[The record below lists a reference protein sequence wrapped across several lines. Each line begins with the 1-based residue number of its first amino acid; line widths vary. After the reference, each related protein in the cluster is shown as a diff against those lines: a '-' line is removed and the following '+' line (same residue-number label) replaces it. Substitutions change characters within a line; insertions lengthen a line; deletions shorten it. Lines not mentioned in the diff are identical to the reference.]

1 MTDSHPKRR
10 PSGKISRRE
19 LLVDGLAAVGIG
31 TAGALLRHYLHERS
45 RKARVFIAKA
55 GSYEADLVSPIAA
68 GLRSL
73 GVSPTEIRGKR
84 ILLKPNFV
92 ETQSGTIHICTRPEV
107 IFAAVEVF
115 RKFDAA
121 AVLIGEGS
129 GHCRD
134 TDRVLEEADMAEA
147 LVENKTP
154 FVDLNNDDLVVKPN
168 AGRPR
173 VEGVPPSNRGQ
184 DARDT
189 HLATLT
195 LPATVDQVDWIV
207 SMPKMKTH
215 HWAGV
220 TLSMKNL
227 FGLMPGIVYGWPKNV
242 FHWAGIDSSILDI
255 NATVKPHL
263 AIVDGIVGME
273 GDGPIMGTP
282 KLAGTLVMGR
292 DLAAVDATA
301 ARIMG
306 IDPLKVAHLKS
317 AHGSLGTILAESIVQ
332 RGEPV
337 AAVRTDFQLIDI
349 IPAHQGLRLP
359 RMIVEEFPRHTAETY
374 GRKGER

>member
-1 MTDSHPKRR
+1 MTDSHSKRQ

-31 TAGALLRHYLHERS
+31 TAGALLRNYLHDRS

-73 GVSPTEIRGKR
+73 GVGPNEVRGKR

-92 ETQSGTIHICTRPEV
+92 ETQRGTIHICTRPEV

-115 RKFDAA
+115 RKLGAA

-134 TDRVLEEADMAEA
+134 TDRVLDEAQMAEA

-168 AGRPR
+168 AGALR

-189 HLATLT
+189 RLATLT

-215 HWAGV
+215 HWVGV

-242 FHWAGIDSSILDI
+242 FHWTGIESAILDI
-255 NATVKPHL
+255 NATVKPQL
-263 AIVDGIVGME
+263 AIIDGIVGME
-273 GDGPIMGTP
+273 GDGPIVGTP
-282 KLAGTLVMGR
+282 KPAGVLVMGR

-306 IDPLKVAHLKS
+306 IDPLKVTYLRS
-317 AHGSLGTILAESIVQ
+317 APGGPGAIAAENILQ
-332 RGEPV
+332 RGETI
-337 AAVRTDFQLIDI
+337 AAVRTDFQLLDA

-359 RMIVEEFPRHTAETY
+359 RA
-374 GRKGER
+374 

>member
-1 MTDSHPKRR
+1 MTDSHWKRQ
-10 PSGKISRRE
+10 PAGKISRRE

-31 TAGALLRHYLHERS
+31 TAGALLRNYLHDRS
-45 RKARVFIAKA
+45 HKARVFIAKA

-73 GVSPTEIRGKR
+73 GIGPAQVRGKR

-92 ETQSGTIHICTRPEV
+92 ETQRGTIHICTRPEV

-115 RKFDAA
+115 RKLGAA

-134 TDRVLEEADMAEA
+134 TDRVLDEAQMAEA

-154 FVDLNNDDLVVKPN
+154 FVDLNNDDLVIKPN
-168 AGRPR
+168 AGGRSP
-173 VEGVPPSNRGQ
+173 
-184 DARDT
+184 
-189 HLATLT
+189 LATLT

-215 HWAGV
+215 HWVGV

-242 FHWAGIDSSILDI
+242 FHWAGIESAVLDI
-255 NATVKPHL
+255 HATVKPHL
-263 AIVDGIVGME
+263 AIIDGIVGME
-273 GDGPIMGTP
+273 GDGPIVGTP
-282 KLAGTLVMGR
+282 KPAGVLVMGR
-292 DLAAVDATA
+292 DLPAVDATA

-306 IDPLKVAHLKS
+306 IDPLKVTYLRS
-317 AHGSLGTILAESIVQ
+317 APGGPGAIAAQNILQ
-332 RGEPV
+332 RGETI
-337 AAVRTDFQLIDI
+337 AAVRTDFQLLDA

-359 RMIVEEFPRHTAETY
+359 HA
-374 GRKGER
+374 